1 MNDRIDEDFD
11 RESAGHVRA
20 LIRRASWLDRRLRNT
35 DPRKGS
41 AVFDQ
46 AEFNALRWALLE
58 LGAAYDV
65 DADDEDDGGEPPAL
79 YDEPPRRGGR
89 DHRRRGPGRYL
100 PYGTD

>member
-1 MNDRIDEDFD
+1 MSDRIDEDFD

-58 LGAAYDV
+58 LGAAYDA
-65 DADDEDDGGEPPAL
+65 DADGEGGDEPPAL
-79 YDEPPRRGGR
+79 YDEPPRRERR
-89 DHRRRGPGRYL
+89 DYRRRAPGRYL
-100 PYGTD
+100 PYGTN

>member
-1 MNDRIDEDFD
+1 MSDRIDEDFD

-20 LIRRASWLDRRLRNT
+20 LIRRASWLDRRLRNA

-65 DADDEDDGGEPPAL
+65 DTDGEDGGEPPAL
-79 YDEPPRRGGR
+79 YDEPPRRERRGY
-89 DHRRRGPGRYL
+89 RRRGPSRYL
-100 PYGTD
+100 PYGTN

>member
-1 MNDRIDEDFD
+1 MSDRIDEDFD

-46 AEFNALRWALLE
+46 AELNALRWALLE

-65 DADDEDDGGEPPAL
+65 DADGEDDGGEPPAL
-79 YDEPPRRGGR
+79 YDEPPRRERR
-89 DHRRRGPGRYL
+89 DYRRRAPGRYL
-100 PYGTD
+100 PYGTN

>member
-1 MNDRIDEDFD
+1 MSDRIDEDFD

-20 LIRRASWLDRRLRNT
+20 LIRRASWLDRRLRNA

-58 LGAAYDV
+58 LGAAYDA
-65 DADDEDDGGEPPAL
+65 DADGEDDGGEPPAL
-79 YDEPPRRGGR
+79 YDEPPRRERR
-89 DHRRRGPGRYL
+89 DYRRRAPSRYL
-100 PYGTD
+100 PYGTN

>member
-1 MNDRIDEDFD
+1 MSDRIDEDFD

-20 LIRRASWLDRRLRNT
+20 LIRRASWLDRRLRNA

-65 DADDEDDGGEPPAL
+65 DTDGEDDGDEPPAL
-79 YDEPPRRGGR
+79 YDEPPRRERR
-89 DHRRRGPGRYL
+89 DYRRRAPSRYL
-100 PYGTD
+100 PYGTN

>member
-20 LIRRASWLDRRLRNT
+20 LIRRASWLDRRLRNA

-58 LGAAYDV
+58 LGAVYGADT
-65 DADDEDDGGEPPAL
+65 DDEDDGDEPPAL

-89 DHRRRGPGRYL
+89 DHRRRGPSRYL